1 MKKLNTPK
9 FLESLKSI
17 KLPNSLKSFKSPNSI
32 KFDKTKTA
40 KAASSIVLFGF
51 SGWFIWQTFLA
62 APEPALPP
70 ALPQAVATI
79 ATTPTEQVPTPVIE
93 PIKTDGNLTVTEPEE
108 LIEPTEELLAASEAQ
123 EEVDE
128 APNQLSEE
136 TQQASMETP
145 ELATK
150 QFEPDALYET
160 TELHDD
166 EPTTEITILASTPVL
181 DEAPQE
187 IHPYRLTARSNLD
200 ARDCLTLTKNM
211 AIHQCAES
219 YR

>member
-9 FLESLKSI
+9 FLESLKLI
-17 KLPNSLKSFKSPNSI
+17 KLPNSFKSFKSPNSI

-51 SGWFIWQTFLA
+51 SGWFLWQTFLA
-62 APEPALPP
+62 APEPTLPP
-70 ALPQAVATI
+70 VLPQAVATV
-79 ATTPTEQVPTPVIE
+79 ATTSTEQAPTPVIE

-128 APNQLSEE
+128 VPNQLSEE
-136 TQQASMETP
+136 TQQASMETS
-145 ELATK
+145 ELATE
-150 QFEPDALYET
+150 QLEPEASYET

-166 EPTTEITILASTPVL
+166 EPTTETTILASTPEL
-181 DEAPQE
+181 DEAPQAK
-187 IHPYRLTARSNLD
+187 HPYRLTARSNLD
-200 ARDCLTLTKNM
+200 ARDCLNLTENM
-211 AIHQCAES
+211 AVHRCAER